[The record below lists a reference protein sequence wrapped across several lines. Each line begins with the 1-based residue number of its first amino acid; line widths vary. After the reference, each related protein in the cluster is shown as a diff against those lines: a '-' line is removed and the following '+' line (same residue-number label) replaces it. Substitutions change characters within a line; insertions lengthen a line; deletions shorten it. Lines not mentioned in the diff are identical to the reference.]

1 MHPNILFIL
10 VDGLRAD
17 QCFGDNKKSNTPF
30 LDSLLTKGPYFKNTY
45 ASADGTIISLNCT
58 FNSKFQ
64 FETGIRSRKLILL
77 EDNHLQNLKNSG
89 YYMSGLIPNLTSL
102 KPLKEYFQNNDCTFD
117 NNPPYETLPTGM
129 TQKIISLLDS
139 LKNKQPW
146 FCYIHLFDLHPLRE
160 GKKPSKI
167 EEFQTN
173 SFGDSLY
180 SQTVSSID
188 HYLQKISEHVNFNDT
203 LLVLTADHGERIPH
217 DDKAAFQYEP
227 EFKSV
232 KSIGKKILPNA
243 THNASGKLFGKIKKS
258 LGNMKSDQA
267 SKQLTNYQKRSRDPY
282 FTLSLYDEMLHIPFF
297 ISGLNLKSQIIS
309 KQISSLQI
317 FPTILSLAEIP
328 YRKTKYN
335 ESLTELINGNDI
347 IEKDIFLH
355 TIPYQEKSPL
365 DKIGLRTNKFK
376 YFRNSS
382 NTKKNVHLYDL
393 ENDPDENNNI
403 AKDYPS
409 IIQKME
415 LTLDEIQQNSSK
427 LEEQLSEEEDKIIS
441 EELKKMGYM

>member
-1 MHPNILFIL
+1 
-10 VDGLRAD
+10 
-17 QCFGDNKKSNTPF
+17 
-30 LDSLLTKGPYFKNTY
+30 
-45 ASADGTIISLNCT
+45 
-58 FNSKFQ
+58 
-64 FETGIRSRKLILL
+64 
-77 EDNHLQNLKNSG
+77 
-89 YYMSGLIPNLTSL
+89 MSGLIPNLTSL

-217 DDKAAFQYEP
+217 DDKAAFQYDP

-258 LGNMKSDQA
+258 LI
-267 SKQLTNYQKRSRDPY
+267 Y
-282 FTLSLYDEMLHIPFF
+282 
-297 ISGLNLKSQIIS
+297 
-309 KQISSLQI
+309 
-317 FPTILSLAEIP
+317 
-328 YRKTKYN
+328 
-335 ESLTELINGNDI
+335 
-347 IEKDIFLH
+347 
-355 TIPYQEKSPL
+355 
-365 DKIGLRTNKFK
+365 
-376 YFRNSS
+376 
-382 NTKKNVHLYDL
+382 
-393 ENDPDENNNI
+393 
-403 AKDYPS
+403 
-409 IIQKME
+409 
-415 LTLDEIQQNSSK
+415 
-427 LEEQLSEEEDKIIS
+427 
-441 EELKKMGYM
+441 LKKIDFLEKNIQNL